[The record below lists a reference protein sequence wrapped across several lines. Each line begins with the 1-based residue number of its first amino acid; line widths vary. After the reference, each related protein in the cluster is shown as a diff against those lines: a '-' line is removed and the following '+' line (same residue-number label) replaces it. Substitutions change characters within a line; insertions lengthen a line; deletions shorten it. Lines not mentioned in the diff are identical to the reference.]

1 MKQGLY
7 GNNNSENKII
17 SKVEAKQGREKK
29 FFFSFIFANS
39 TQESLLKA
47 TLKTKSAVCLR
58 RMLDTGRVRCLQ
70 AQYHMVWIKWCP
82 PMTLPTLQLRLAAS
96 GLV

>member
-39 TQESLLKA
+39 T
-47 TLKTKSAVCLR
+47 
-58 RMLDTGRVRCLQ
+58 
-70 AQYHMVWIKWCP
+70 
-82 PMTLPTLQLRLAAS
+82 
-96 GLV
+96 